1 MYIKPIEIVDIATG
15 GITTM
20 SLRFRWL
27 SGEGVLPILARRGAW
42 RHPAPGSQPPQTITP
57 FAPTAVREPVAAS

>member
-1 MYIKPIEIVDIATG
+1 
-15 GITTM
+15 M